1 MAGGANPSNVSP
13 PAGVNPFNAAAMA
26 QDAAMQRTGQGLT
39 QTAASGMSA
48 YQNPYEDAVVQA
60 TLRDVGNQAQMGM
73 NQLGAQA
80 NQANAFGGSRHGI
93 AMAELGK
100 SYNQQAMDQAAKLR
114 QQGFNTALGAS
125 QADMTSQMNA
135 AGQLANLG
143 QQSFNYGTSIQNQ
156 QMLQG
161 ALQQDLSQA
170 LIDAAKGQYA
180 GFTGSPADALNMII
194 SSLAGAPSGAG
205 PLTGE
210 TDSYQPGLFN
220 YIQTGASMP
229 G

>member
-26 QDAAMQRTGQGLT
+26 QDAAMQRTGQGLA

-48 YQNPYEDAVVQA
+48 YTNPYEDAVVQA

-73 NQLGAQA
+73 NQLGTQA

-125 QADMTSQMNA
+125 QADITSQMNA

-143 QQSFNYGTSIQNQ
+143 QQSFNYGT
-156 QMLQG
+156 
-161 ALQQDLSQA
+161 
-170 LIDAAKGQYA
+170 
-180 GFTGSPADALNMII
+180 
-194 SSLAGAPSGAG
+194 
-205 PLTGE
+205 
-210 TDSYQPGLFN
+210 
-220 YIQTGASMP
+220 
-229 G
+229 